1 MTMWSASEKRVEV
14 RESWREVCDLSDILP
29 NTGVCTLVNG
39 QQVAV
44 FRLGE
49 TDTVYALSNWD
60 PFSRANV
67 LSRGIVGDRAG
78 RPKVASPIYKQS
90 FCLKT
95 GLCLDDD
102 SVQIPAFEARVRGDS
117 VEIRGPVTRLL
128 LAGNGDLL
136 SESHGP

>member
-1 MTMWSASEKRVEV
+1 MTLWSASEKRVEA
-14 RESWREVCDLSDILP
+14 RDGWRQVCDLSDILP

-49 TDTVYALSNWD
+49 ADSVYAIANWD
-60 PFSRANV
+60 PFSKANV
-67 LSRGIVGDRAG
+67 LSRGIVGDRGG

-90 FCLKT
+90 FCLNT
-95 GLCLDDD
+95 GACLDDE
-102 SVQIPAFEARVRGDS
+102 SVQVPVFEARVRGDS

>member
-1 MTMWSASEKRVEV
+1 MSMRIVSDSKREGQS
-14 RESWREVCDLSDILP
+14 SWRAVCDLSDIIP

-39 QQVAV
+39 QQVAI
-44 FRLGE
+44 FRIGAA
-49 TDTVYALSNWD
+49 DTVYAISNFD

-90 FCLKT
+90 FCLES
-95 GLCLDDD
+95 GVCLDDEN
-102 SVQIPAFEARVRGDS
+102 VQVPVFEARVYEDS

-128 LAGNGDLL
+128 RAGNGDLL
-136 SESHGP
+136 SK